1 MNMKLTVMHCNNEKV
16 VGLYKDGLLVA
27 TWDSGDSFDVV
38 DGIQSHGEAGCEVQD
53 IQGLY
58 KRVTDLP
65 SKLPNSTKIEEPVSE
80 PVVKVSSISGKD
92 IKQPKGK

>member
-1 MNMKLTVMHCNNEKV
+1 MKLTVMHCNNEKA
-16 VGLYKDGLLVA
+16 VGLYKDGKLVA

-38 DGIQSHGEAGCEVQD
+38 DGIQSHGESGCEVQD
-53 IQGLY
+53 IQGDY

-65 SKLPNSTKIEEPVSE
+65 AELAKPKPVEPM
-80 PVVKVSSISGKD
+80 VSSKD